1 MCNVLVLRLEGISRD
16 NLDHFFA
23 GNYLLINIAILEELG
38 NPMESINSVAP
49 GSTDKEESTDILQ
62 ARYSRLQR
70 VMCCPTVCVCV
81 RVCIFIYKSL
91 YITNIC

>member
-16 NLDHFFA
+16 NLDQFFA

-49 GSTDKEESTDILQ
+49 GSTKEESTDILQ
-62 ARYSRLQR
+62 ARYSRL
-70 VMCCPTVCVCV
+70 
-81 RVCIFIYKSL
+81 
-91 YITNIC
+91 